1 MYRGFIKLH
10 RAIDEWEWRA
20 KPNTLSVWLY
30 LLTHARHEPGS
41 WQGVP
46 LEAGQLITGTEAIG
60 KVTGLS
66 RQSVRTALEHLKKTG
81 EITVKATN
89 RFSVVTVVKWGLY
102 QSSEV
107 NTNQQINQQATNKQP
122 TTNQQLTTNKNEKN
136 EKNVEALEVV
146 VGDCDDANDDNE
158 WKKTLEYYGFPS
170 TKSDQ
175 DTAHDLA
182 CYYSRGWLKEALRR
196 TADQQL
202 EARNWKY
209 VRTILKE
216 WDKIGRIDAEGK
228 RNAWHENRIL
238 TQNLSPWLEKEE
250 IWE

>member
-81 EITVKATN
+81 EITIKATN
-89 RFSVVTVVKWGLY
+89 KFSIITVVKWGLY
-102 QSSEV
+102 QSSESD
-107 NTNQQINQQATNKQP
+107 TNQQTNQRTTNNQP
-122 TTNQQLTTNKNEKN
+122 ATNQQLTTNKNEKN
-136 EKNVEALEVV
+136 EKNVVALEVV
-146 VGDCDDANDDNE
+146 VGDCDEGNNE

-170 TKSDQ
+170 SKSDQ
-175 DTAHDLA
+175 DAAQNLA
-182 CYYSRGWLKEALRR
+182 DYYSKAWLLEALRR
-196 TADQQL
+196 TTTSAQG
-202 EARNWKY
+202 ARNWKY
-209 VRTILKE
+209 VNAILDNWK
-216 WDKIGRIDAEGK
+216 KLGRIDAEGK
-228 RNAWHENRIL
+228 RKAWNENIIL
-238 TQNLSPWLEKEE
+238 TQNLPPWLDKE
-250 IWE
+250 